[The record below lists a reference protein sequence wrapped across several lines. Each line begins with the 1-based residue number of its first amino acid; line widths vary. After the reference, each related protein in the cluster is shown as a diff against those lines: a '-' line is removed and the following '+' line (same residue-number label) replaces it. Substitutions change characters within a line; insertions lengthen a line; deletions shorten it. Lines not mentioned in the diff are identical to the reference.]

1 MEGIKN
7 NIQPPALT
15 EGDAYS
21 NKELKRPPVDL
32 AEALEYFENSE
43 FIRRTFGEEFHRHY
57 TSFYK
62 NEVMKYERNVT
73 KWESQRY
80 FDLV

>member
-7 NIQPPALT
+7 NIQPPKLS
-15 EGDAYS
+15 EGDSYS

-32 AEALEYFENSE
+32 AEALEHFENSE
-43 FIRRTFGEEFHRHY
+43 FIRKAFGEEFHRHY
-57 TSFYK
+57 SNFYR

-73 KWESQRY
+73 RWESQRY